1 MSGQII
7 TETVSNQEAGARLDR
22 WIKRRAQLTQGQI
35 EKMLR
40 TGQIRVNGA
49 RAKASTRLEA
59 GHEVR
64 LPIFS
69 IETMAPKAHHAAR
82 ASAEDK

>member
-7 TETVSNQEAGARLDR
+7 TETVSHQEAGARLDR

-69 IETMAPKAHHAAR
+69 TETMAPKAHHTAR